1 MKIAPEK
8 IGLNCPE
15 TEVYHRLLALDG
27 KHILELG
34 CGNAA
39 ITRDI
44 ATAGPGRTI
53 TALEVDRIAHDQNLQ
68 ITDLPNVTFGLGGAE
83 AIPLENASVDVVFMF
98 KSLHH
103 VPVALMDQS
112 LREIQRVLKPG
123 GIAYISEPIYA
134 GDFNEILRQF
144 HDEREVRE
152 AAFDAL
158 KRAVDTDLFELVEEV
173 FFNAPMENL
182 IGLLTLTYVPN
193 YFDILPMYLV
203 ILPMDFEDFDD
214 FENRVIRV
222 THTEHKLDAELYQRI
237 RQLFEAH
244 AGKDGARFLVP
255 IRVDLLQKGGH

>member
-1 MKIAPEK
+1 MKIAPQK
-8 IGLNCPE
+8 IELNCPE

-103 VPVALMDQS
+103 VPVDKMDQS
-112 LREIQRVLKPG
+112 LCEIQRVLKSG
-123 GIAYISEPIYA
+123 GMAYISEPIYA

-158 KRAVDTDLFELVEEV
+158 KRAVDTGLFELVEEV
-173 FFNAPMENL
+173 FFN
-182 IGLLTLTYVPN
+182 T
-193 YFDILPMYLV
+193 
-203 ILPMDFEDFDD
+203 PMDFEHFDD
-214 FENRVIRV
+214 FEKRVIRA
-222 THTEHKLDAELYQRI
+222 THTEHMLDAGLYQRV
-237 RQLFEAH
+237 RQLFEAR
-244 AGKDGARFLVP
+244 ADKDGAHFLVP
-255 IRVDLLQKGGH
+255 IRVDLLLKGKH

>member
-1 MKIAPEK
+1 MKIASENIELNSPE
-8 IGLNCPE
+8 I
-15 TEVYHRLLALDG
+15 EVVHRLLALDE

-44 ATAGPGRTI
+44 ATAGPGRTV
-53 TALEVDRIAHDQNLQ
+53 TALEVDRIAHEQNLQ
-68 ITDLPNVTFGLGGAE
+68 IEDLPNVTFGLGGAE

-103 VPVALMDQS
+103 VAVAMMDQS

-123 GIAYISEPIYA
+123 GMAYISEPIYA
-134 GDFNEILRQF
+134 GDFNDILRQF

-158 KRAVDTDLFELVEEV
+158 KRAIDTGLFELVEEV
-173 FFNAPMENL
+173 FFNAPME
-182 IGLLTLTYVPN
+182 
-193 YFDILPMYLV
+193 
-203 ILPMDFEDFDD
+203 FEHFDD
-214 FENRVIRV
+214 FENRVIRA
-222 THTEHKLDAELYQRI
+222 THTEHKLDAALYDRV

-244 AGKDGARFLVP
+244 AGKHGARFLVP
-255 IRVDLLQKGGH
+255 MRVDLLQKSSQ

>member
-158 KRAVDTDLFELVEEV
+158 KRAVDTGLFELVEEV
-173 FFNAPMENL
+173 FFNA
-182 IGLLTLTYVPN
+182 
-193 YFDILPMYLV
+193 
-203 ILPMDFEDFDD
+203 PMDFEDFDD

>member
-173 FFNAPMENL
+173 FFNAPM
-182 IGLLTLTYVPN
+182 
-193 YFDILPMYLV
+193 
-203 ILPMDFEDFDD
+203 DFEDFDD

>member
-158 KRAVDTDLFELVEEV
+158 KRAIDTGLFELVEEV
-173 FFNAPMENL
+173 FFNA
-182 IGLLTLTYVPN
+182 
-193 YFDILPMYLV
+193 
-203 ILPMDFEDFDD
+203 PMDFEDFDD

>member
-68 ITDLPNVTFGLGGAE
+68 ITDLPNVKFGLGGAE

-158 KRAVDTDLFELVEEV
+158 KRAVDTGLFELVEEV
-173 FFNAPMENL
+173 FFNA
-182 IGLLTLTYVPN
+182 
-193 YFDILPMYLV
+193 
-203 ILPMDFEDFDD
+203 PMDFEDFDD